1 MNKLDQMDIASLNEQ
16 EIERLR
22 EYEEKLNKLHEGEEV
37 YLLAL
42 KR

>member
-1 MNKLDQMDIASLNEQ
+1 MNKLNQMDIANLSES
-16 EIERLR
+16 EIERLQ
-22 EYEEKLNKLHEGEEV
+22 EYEKQLNSLHEGEEV